1 MQNLNVLI
9 VDHDEDGRQRL
20 SRFLSAHGYNVECL
34 SSGQEVL
41 DRLQSA
47 NRPCAMILDLLMP
60 GMDGLEVLAQMQKDG
75 HQVPTIVLAPIS
87 QIRTVVKAMR
97 LGARDYLCR
106 PSEDQELESALAAAI
121 EEAPAVS
128 DRELGPQ
135 DGGLEFGSTNPAM
148 LRIRSIALEV
158 ADTDVPVL
166 ILGESGVGKEVL
178 ARFIHQ
184 HSERSDRAFIK
195 VNCAALPADLLE
207 SELFGHERGSFTG
220 ALHQK
225 KGKFELANGGSILL
239 DEIGEMSPHLQAKL
253 LHVLQDTECTR
264 VGGTQPIPVTA
275 RVLAATNRHLED
287 AVARGQFREDLFYR
301 LNVINLTVPPLR
313 ERREDI
319 PQLCRWFL
327 QKYREQY
334 HRRGPSELPKR
345 LGERFQNYS
354 WPGNVRQLENLIKRH
369 VILPDEDTALEELV
383 EPVPAS
389 DVTVP
394 GPEADLSLKAISK
407 HAAEQTEKELIYRT
421 LQEMNWNRRQA
432 AKKLNMCYKS
442 LLNKL
447 HRWQAQ
453 PQALAQSAGTGI
465 GAGDRAES

>member
-9 VDHDEDGRQRL
+9 VDHDEGDRLRL
-20 SRFLSAHGYNVECL
+20 SRFLSARGYHVECL
-34 SSGQEVL
+34 SSGQEIL
-41 DRLQSA
+41 DWVHSA
-47 NRPCAMILDLLMP
+47 NRPSVIILDLLMP
-60 GMDGLEVLAQMQKDG
+60 GVDGLAILSYMQKEG
-75 HQVPTIVLAPIS
+75 RQVPTIVFS
-87 QIRTVVKAMR
+87 SMGQIRTAVQAIR
-97 LGARDYLCR
+97 LGALDYLCK
-106 PSEDQELESALAAAI
+106 PFEDRELESALAAAI
-121 EEAPAVS
+121 EKTPVVAEG
-128 DRELGPQ
+128 ELGPG
-135 DGGLEFGSTNPAM
+135 DFEFNSSNPAM
-148 LRIRSIALEV
+148 LRIRSIALEI

-184 HSERSDRAFIK
+184 HSERRHKPLVK

-253 LHVLQDTECTR
+253 LHVLQDAEYTR
-264 VGGTQPIPVTA
+264 VGGTQPISVGA
-275 RVLAATNRHLED
+275 RVLAATNRRLED
-287 AVARGQFREDLFYR
+287 AVARGQFREDLLYR
-301 LNVINLTVPPLR
+301 LNVIKLTVPPLR

-334 HRRGPSELPKR
+334 RRSGPLELPKR
-345 LGERFQNYS
+345 LSDRFQNYG
-354 WPGNVRQLENLIKRH
+354 WPGNVRQLENSIKRH
-369 VILPDEDTALEELV
+369 VILPDENIALEEFV
-383 EPVPAS
+383 G
-389 DVTVP
+389 TGP
-394 GPEADLSLKAISK
+394 GPDVAAPALDADLPLKAIAK

-453 PQALAQSAGTGI
+453 PETLAQSAGTGV
-465 GAGDRAES
+465 GNGNAS